1 MCTDF
6 FFVLNSFLVLPYCLP
21 YSSSRV
27 VTGSCDRRKLPTR
40 HGLRSFSAIGETFC
54 AINLRKFHDMGAFC
68 INSY

>member
-40 HGLRSFSAIGETFC
+40 HGLRSFSAIGETYVLS
-54 AINLRKFHDMGAFC
+54 I
-68 INSY
+68 